1 MRIEHIK
8 NDKGAV
14 RLRRQSNLVAK
25 NNKYRGGF
33 LTPSK
38 YERGRKHRLVSD
50 PMSQEEISEWWEHN
64 L

>member
-33 LTPSK
+33 HSPSK

>member
-25 NNKYRGGF
+25 NNKYRGGCH
-33 LTPSK
+33 TPSK